1 MGEEM
6 GREADEAFRLGC
18 SCSAETRREG
28 EKVLKGHGEV
38 LEPSCHQG
46 SPLSPRNRRVF
57 VPTPLKAGSEKHDLS
72 THGATDF
79 IAQWLRPLLLSLPLV
94 VVGDILSFFLNN
106 CLKKKTTKT
115 SDGN

>member
-6 GREADEAFRLGC
+6 GRESDEAFRLGC

-46 SPLSPRNRRVF
+46 SPLSPRNRHVL
-57 VPTPLKAGSEKHDLS
+57 VPTPLQAGSGKHDLS

-79 IAQWLRPLLLSLPLV
+79 IAQWLRPLSVTLLA
-94 VVGDILSFFLNN
+94 VGGSGGH
-106 CLKKKTTKT
+106 
-115 SDGN
+115 S